1 MRHTRIGSP
10 LTWPLAAVTIAGVWL
25 LQPGAAQAGSINCF
39 INPVQAPIRDG
50 RPLPFVAIFCGAS
63 EDGSPSSAGSAS
75 AGGALLS
82 GWGGDDRSVGSHGG
96 SNLGPGAS
104 AFSSSAQA
112 MLVPLAACLQAV
124 PPAFHHP
131 VPLPPRHLLLRR
143 HLEPPRR
150 LPSRTLDCLMP
161 SGRRRT
167 AQTTHSRVFRRLR
180 PFLSPM

>member
-124 PPAFHHP
+124 PPA
-131 VPLPPRHLLLRR
+131 
-143 HLEPPRR
+143 
-150 LPSRTLDCLMP
+150 
-161 SGRRRT
+161 
-167 AQTTHSRVFRRLR
+167 
-180 PFLSPM
+180 